1 MVRVTPYK
9 GSINSELWNW
19 PVGRFTE
26 HASLIIALKHI
37 PTIVNGGTGLLV
49 VTEPAALVRLSGS
62 PVWLSGDNKTKK
74 SFSFFAFYLSRL
86 SGPVVRSG
94 VRHVRY
100 FSVYGAWDFQRWV
113 ASEVESHHSKG
124 PYSEMWNWP
133 VIDSQ
138 NPQN

>member
-74 SFSFFAFYLSRL
+74 SFCFLLFIYPGCPVRL
-86 SGPVVRSG
+86 SGPVSG
-94 VRHVRY
+94 MSGI
-100 FSVYGAWDFQRWV
+100 SVFMVLRTSRDRWLQ
-113 ASEVESHHSKG
+113 
-124 PYSEMWNWP
+124 W
-133 VIDSQ
+133 
-138 NPQN
+138 